1 MNFKNKNIH
10 LFNTSKV
17 IYHIEKRIRKG
28 LPGKN
33 IVTSCINYTDAL
45 YSAIYNSVIFNFFL
59 FFIYSFTSN

>member
-10 LFNTSKV
+10 LFKESKA
-17 IYHIEKRIRKG
+17 IYHIEKCICNV

-33 IVTSCINYTDAL
+33 IVTSCINYTNAL
-45 YSAIYNSVIFNFFL
+45 YSAIYNSTIFNYFL